1 MLSIQSHTFTL
12 SLTLCTY
19 RDMKNYIIVIVKVK
33 QIDVEFQWQYT
44 VYVLRSSE
52 TIKGLEKITV
62 LLVCMLLLSFC
73 IDYRPKMHKKLFLE
87 HLKMN
92 HHF

>member
-1 MLSIQSHTFTL
+1 MYENKKLH
-12 SLTLCTY
+12 
-19 RDMKNYIIVIVKVK
+19 IVIVKVK

-62 LLVCMLLLSFC
+62 SLSVCFC
-73 IDYRPKMHKKLFLE
+73 
-87 HLKMN
+87 
-92 HHF
+92 